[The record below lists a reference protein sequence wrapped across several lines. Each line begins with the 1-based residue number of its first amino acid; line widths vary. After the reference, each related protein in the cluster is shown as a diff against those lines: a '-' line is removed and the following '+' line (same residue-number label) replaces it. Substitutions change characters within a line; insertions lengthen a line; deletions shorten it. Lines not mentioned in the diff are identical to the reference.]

1 MHDELLAAV
10 KDGDGARVRELLASD
25 PSLADAREENGVSA
39 LMLSQYHGAHDATA
53 AIRAVRAQ
61 LDVFEA
67 ATLGDVDRL
76 HELLHEDPAVLDARS
91 PDDATALH
99 FAAFF
104 AQPETARLLVDHG
117 AEVHAVSP
125 TFGNVTPLHSAAAG
139 GSAEIVHLLLAAGA
153 DPNARQNGGFTALH
167 AAAQNGDAAMARD
180 LLDHGAAV
188 DPATDDGRTALAIA
202 EEQGH
207 DEVAAVL
214 REPYAAS
221 TSLPSTTSQP
231 PS

>member
-1 MHDELLAAV
+1 MQEEFLAAIKDGNGARIRELLAA
-10 KDGDGARVRELLASD
+10 D
-25 PSLADAREENGVSA
+25 PSLADACDESGVST
-39 LMLSQYHGAHDATA
+39 LMLSRYHGAHEATA
-53 AIRAVRAQ
+53 AIREARAE

-76 HELLHEDPAVLDARS
+76 HDLLHEDPSLLDARS

-104 AQPETARLLVDHG
+104 AQPKTARLLVEHG
-117 AEVHAVSP
+117 ADIHGVST

-139 GSAEIVHLLLAAGA
+139 GSGEIVQLLLAAGA
-153 DPNARQNGGFTALH
+153 DANARQNGGFTALH

-180 LLDHGAAV
+180 LLDHGAR
-188 DPATDDGRTALAIA
+188 DEPTEDGRTALAIA

-207 DEVAAVL
+207 DEVAALL
-214 REPYAAS
+214 RERA
-221 TSLPSTTSQP
+221 
-231 PS
+231 

>member
-1 MHDELLAAV
+1 MSEELLAAV
-10 KDGDGARVRELLASD
+10 KDGDDARVRELLAWD
-25 PSLADAREENGVSA
+25 PSLADARDANGVSV
-39 LMLSQYHGAHDATA
+39 LMLSQYHGAHEATK
-53 AIRAVRAQ
+53 AIRAARAE
-61 LDVFEA
+61 LDPFEA
-67 ATLGDVDRL
+67 ATFGDVDRL
-76 HELLHEDPAVLDARS
+76 HELLHEDPTILDARS

-117 AEVHAVSP
+117 ADVHAVSP

-139 GSAEIVHLLLAAGA
+139 GSAEIVHLLLDAGA

-180 LLDHGAAV
+180 LLDHGAEI
-188 DPATDDGRTALAIA
+188 DPATEDGRSALAIA

-207 DEVAAVL
+207 DEVAALL
-214 REPYAAS
+214 RERA
-221 TSLPSTTSQP
+221 
-231 PS
+231 

>member
-1 MHDELLAAV
+1 VRDELLAAV
-10 KDGDGARVRELLASD
+10 QDGNGVRVRELLTAD
-25 PSLADAREENGVSA
+25 PSLAEARDESGVSA
-39 LMLSQYHGAHDATA
+39 LMLSKYHGADDAAA
-53 AIRAVRAQ
+53 AIRSARVE

-67 ATLGDVDRL
+67 ATLGDADRL
-76 HELLHEDPAVLDARS
+76 HDLLHEEPSLIDARS

-104 AQPETARLLVDHG
+104 TQPDTARLLVDHG
-117 AEVHAVSP
+117 ADVHAVSP

-139 GSAEIVHLLLAAGA
+139 GSAEIVHLLLDGGA

-180 LLDHGAAV
+180 LLKYGAIV
-188 DPATDDGRTALAIA
+188 DAATEDGRSALAIA

-207 DEVAAVL
+207 DEVAALL
-214 REPYAAS
+214 RDRD
-221 TSLPSTTSQP
+221 
-231 PS
+231 